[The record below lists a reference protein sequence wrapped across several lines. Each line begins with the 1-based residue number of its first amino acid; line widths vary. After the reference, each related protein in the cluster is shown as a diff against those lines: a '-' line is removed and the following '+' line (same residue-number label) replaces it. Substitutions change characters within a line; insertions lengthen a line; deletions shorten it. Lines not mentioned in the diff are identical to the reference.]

1 VRALVNPSRV
11 VVNRYDYF
19 AYGATVDA
27 IEGVFN
33 PFQFAG
39 EERDPSGLYYLR
51 ARYYDPEMGRFA

>member
-27 IEGVFN
+27 IEKQRCGVK
-33 PFQFAG
+33 
-39 EERDPSGLYYLR
+39 S
-51 ARYYDPEMGRFA
+51 